1 MKYAIRARLVSYQRC
16 ISIIASSIVFPMSD
30 DVDTAYRTVIA
41 SGREEARIR
50 VRLVV

>member
-1 MKYAIRARLVSYQRC
+1 MKYAIRARLVSYQWC
-16 ISIIASSIVFPMSD
+16 KSIIASSIIFPMSD
-30 DVDTAYRTVIA
+30 DVDTVYRSVIA